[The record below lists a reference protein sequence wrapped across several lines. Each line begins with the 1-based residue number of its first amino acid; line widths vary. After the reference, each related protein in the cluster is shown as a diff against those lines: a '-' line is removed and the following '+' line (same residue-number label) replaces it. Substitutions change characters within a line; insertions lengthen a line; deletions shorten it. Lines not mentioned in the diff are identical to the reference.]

1 MTDEDFLSRWSRRKR
16 MANAPVLSEAPAS
29 RSEEATDEN
38 VPPSSTGAADP
49 VEEFDLSTLPPL
61 ESISATT
68 DVTAF
73 LRKGVPPALS
83 REALRRAW
91 IADPTIRDFVGLAE
105 NAWDFN
111 DPDAMPG
118 FGPLDYSPEELR
130 DLVSRIVGGARR
142 AADEIEDLAAP
153 HEAIDQAP
161 SAQADQ
167 SRSPG
172 GADIPGAT
180 VGQAVRDVEHL
191 EVEHLEVEHVAA
203 QGAES
208 APRERQDTAQGRSAD
223 VSPAV
228 RRTHGGAL
236 PR

>member
-16 MANAPVLSEAPAS
+16 MANVPVSSEAPAS
-29 RSEEATDEN
+29 RLEEAKDEN
-38 VPPSSTGAADP
+38 IPSPLTGAADA

-142 AADEIEDLAAP
+142 AADDIEDPAAP
-153 HEAIDQAP
+153 HEATDQTL

-167 SRSPG
+167 DQSPG
-172 GADIPGAT
+172 EADMPGAG
-180 VGQAVRDVEHL
+180 VGQAVR
-191 EVEHLEVEHVAA
+191 EVEHPEVEHREPEHVAA

-208 APRERQDTAQGRSAD
+208 APRERQDGAQGRAD
-223 VSPAV
+223 VFPAV

>member
-1 MTDEDFLSRWSRRKR
+1 MNNDFLGRWSRRKR
-16 MANAPVLSEAPAS
+16 MANAAAPPEAPSSAAH
-29 RSEEATDEN
+29 EAKN
-38 VPPSSTGAADP
+38 GSVPPSSKSALDL
-49 VEEFDLSTLPPL
+49 VEDFDLSTLPPL

-91 IADPTIRDFVGLAE
+91 IADPTIRDFIGLAE

-118 FGPLDYSPEELR
+118 FGPLDYTPEELR
-130 DLVSRIVGGARR
+130 GLVARIVGGVQQ
-142 AADEIEDLAAP
+142 AADDIAGLVAP
-153 HEAIDQAP
+153 PPGTGSTLSMPADRDQLQGEADMPAK
-161 SAQADQ
+161 A
-167 SRSPG
+167 
-172 GADIPGAT
+172 
-180 VGQAVRDVEHL
+180 VGQIACEAERSEP
-191 EVEHLEVEHVAA
+191 EHVAT
-203 QGAES
+203 QDAES
-208 APRERQDTAQGRSAD
+208 DPRARQFP
-223 VSPAV
+223 VV

>member
-16 MANAPVLSEAPAS
+16 MANVPVSSEAPAS
-29 RSEEATDEN
+29 RLEEAKDEN
-38 VPPSSTGAADP
+38 IPSPLTGAADA

-91 IADPTIRDFVGLAE
+91 
-105 NAWDFN
+105 DFN

-142 AADEIEDLAAP
+142 AADDIEDPAAP
-153 HEAIDQAP
+153 HEATDQTL

-167 SRSPG
+167 DQSPG
-172 GADIPGAT
+172 EADMPGAG
-180 VGQAVRDVEHL
+180 VGQAVR
-191 EVEHLEVEHVAA
+191 EVEHPEVEHREPEHVAA

-208 APRERQDTAQGRSAD
+208 APRERQDGAQGRAD
-223 VSPAV
+223 VFPAV

>member
-16 MANAPVLSEAPAS
+16 MANAPVRAEAPAS
-29 RSEEATDEN
+29 RLEETTDET
-38 VPPSSTGAADP
+38 VPPPSTGAADA
-49 VEEFDLSTLPPL
+49 VEELDLSTLPPL

-142 AADEIEDLAAP
+142 AADDIEDLAAP

-167 SRSPG
+167 DQPPG
-172 GADIPGAT
+172 EADMPGVV
-180 VGQAVRDVEHL
+180 VGQAVR
-191 EVEHLEVEHVAA
+191 EVEHREPEHVAA

-208 APRERQDTAQGRSAD
+208 APRERQNTAQGRAD

-228 RRTHGGAL
+228 RRTHGSAL